1 MLSRRLAMSALAIA
15 VWALFATIGPSAG
28 DQAVRADRQ
37 PQRLL
42 VAPDGAT
49 DPRRSPDGPLSL
61 SAALE
66 EAARRRVSDPATPL
80 EVELQAGTY
89 YLEKPIV
96 IDAGLAGEGGITL
109 EAKPGADVRLVGW
122 KKVESVIPPA
132 KPIEDQLPAV
142 ARGKIRYYA
151 LPQSEF
157 PDLGTELPRA
167 ISLPRRHSTEM
178 EFFVGDTPLTPAR
191 WPALGYSEIERV
203 VDGSQVVVRDA
214 PVSAV
219 AGRTDVW
226 FAGFPGPEWNYQRV
240 QVADV
245 DGVSGVIRTVRPFDY
260 LPKWGDFA
268 ALEGPPSLF
277 SAPNQFYLDRT
288 NRVLAVWAPVN
299 GTRTIHASV
308 LNNAIVIAGA
318 RHVRIEGL
326 SVLGVRGDA
335 IRVVNSDDV
344 RLDHIQVA
352 DVGTRGVA
360 VEGGRDFLLQNSV
373 IHDTGDEGAWVTG
386 GDRQNLV
393 SAGHRILS
401 NILFRFGQRTR
412 SGRDGIWIDG
422 VGTVVEGNV
431 ISDAPSQAIHFQGN
445 DHIIRHNDISRT
457 ISECGD
463 CAAIYTGRDWSARG
477 TCIDGNVIHGIAPAP
492 NRAATGIYLDDAA
505 SGIVVRRNVIVG
517 LRRGILVGGGRDNVV
532 MNNTITD
539 GDQFGILL
547 DGRGLS
553 WAAASVNDPSSE
565 IRRRLVAVPYDREPY
580 RSRYPHLAEMLQDQP
595 GQPKYNWIS
604 GNTFFRGAGVV
615 LEDPALRA
623 LLLTTPQGSSEASG
637 TACPPQSPPG
647 RRDPPVE

>member
-1 MLSRRLAMSALAIA
+1 MSAPSIA
-15 VWALFATIGPSAG
+15 VWALLATMGPSAA

-37 PQRLL
+37 HRLL
-42 VAPDGAT
+42 VAADGAA

-66 EAARRRVSDPATPL
+66 EAARWRVSDPATPL
-80 EVELQAGTY
+80 EIELQAGTY
-89 YLEKPIV
+89 YLDKPIV
-96 IDAGLAGEGGITL
+96 IDRGLAGEGGITL

-122 KKVESVIPPA
+122 KKVESVTPPA
-132 KPIEDQLPAV
+132 KHIEDQLPAV
-142 ARGKIRYYA
+142 ARGKIKYYA
-151 LPQSEF
+151 LPQSKF
-157 PDLGTELPRA
+157 ADLGSELPRGH
-167 ISLPRRHSTEM
+167 SLPHRAAEM
-178 EFFVGDTPLTPAR
+178 EFFIGDTPLTPAR
-191 WPALGYSEIERV
+191 WPAIGYSEIERV

-226 FAGFPGPEWNYQRV
+226 FAGFPGVEWGYQRV

-260 LPKWGDFA
+260 RPKWRDFA

-288 NRVLAVWAPVN
+288 NRVLAVWAHAN
-299 GTRTIHASV
+299 DRQTIHASV
-308 LNNAIVIAGA
+308 LNNAIVIVGA

-344 RLDHIQVA
+344 RLDHLHVA
-352 DVGTRGVA
+352 DTGMRGVA
-360 VEGGRDFLLQNSV
+360 VEGGRDFLLQDSV
-373 IHDTGDEGAWVTG
+373 IHDTGDEGVWVRG
-386 GDRQNLV
+386 GDRRNLA

-401 NILFRFGQRTR
+401 NVLFRFARRTR
-412 SGRDGIWIDG
+412 SGRDGIRVEG

-431 ISDAPSQAIHFQGN
+431 LSDSPFQAIGFQGN
-445 DHIIRHNDISRT
+445 DHLIRHNDISRT
-457 ISECGD
+457 MSECGD

-477 TCIDGNVIHGIAPAP
+477 TCIDGNVIHGIAPAS
-492 NRAATGIYLDDAA
+492 NREVSGIYLDDAA
-505 SGIVVRRNVIVG
+505 SGIFIRRNVIVD

-532 MNNTITD
+532 VNNTIV
-539 GDQFGILL
+539 GADQFGILL
-547 DGRGLS
+547 DGRGVS
-553 WAAASVNDPSSE
+553 WAASSVNDPSSE
-565 IRRRLVAVPYDREPY
+565 IRRKLAAVPYDREPY
-580 RSRYPHLAEMLQDQP
+580 RSRYPHLAELLQDQP
-595 GQPKYNWIS
+595 GLPKYNWFS

-615 LEDPALRA
+615 LEDPALGA
-623 LLLTTPQGSSEASG
+623 LLPSAPLRVSEARRL
-637 TACPPQSPPG
+637 ACPLPSPPG